1 MKIPWKWKKLRRN
14 LLLKNLA
21 IWALGA
27 GRFFLKDTN
36 WYRQAPTTCLRFSG
50 PRASRLLA
58 SVTTVRAAS
67 KRCSRLCRRPNSV
80 PLGSTA
86 VFWIAIFSN
95 FYGTSRRAVE
105 AQLTSGIDVIL
116 EIDWQGAA
124 QVRQIAP
131 ETVSIFILPPTRE
144 VLRER
149 LIERNQDDTFIIDA
163 RMDEADETINQA
175 THFDYWII
183 NDDFKTTL
191 DQLKSII
198 LSYRQRRARI
208 RSKNP
213 GFLEHLLG

>member
-1 MKIPWKWKKLRRN
+1 MTVSTGSFMPYGQLFVISAPS
-14 LLLKNLA
+14 
-21 IWALGA
+21 GA
-27 GRFFLKDTN
+27 GKTSLIAAVLEGIAHLAVSISHTTRSPRPSEKDGRD
-36 WYRQAPTTCLRFSG
+36 YHF
-50 PRASRLLA
+50 
-58 SVTTVRAAS
+58 V
-67 KRCSRLCRRPNSV
+67 
-80 PLGSTA
+80 STSEFQKLIESEA
-86 VFWIAIFSN
+86 LFEYAKVFGN
-95 FYGTSRRAVE
+95 FYGTSKRAVE
-105 AQLTSGIDVIL
+105 AQLASGIDVIL

-131 ETVSIFILPPTRE
+131 EAVSIFILPPTRE

-191 DQLKSII
+191 DQLRSII

>member
-1 MKIPWKWKKLRRN
+1 MPYGQLFVISAPS
-14 LLLKNLA
+14 
-21 IWALGA
+21 GA
-27 GRFFLKDTN
+27 GKTSLIAAALESITDL
-36 WYRQAPTTCLRFSG
+36 AVSISHTTRSPRSG
-50 PRASRLLA
+50 ERDGRDYHFVSASEFQKLIESEALFEHDE
-58 SVTTVRAAS
+58 V
-67 KRCSRLCRRPNSV
+67 
-80 PLGSTA
+80 
-86 VFWIAIFSN
+86 FSN

-105 AQLTSGIDVIL
+105 AQLASGIDVIL

-131 ETVSIFILPPTRE
+131 EAVSIFILPPTRE

-191 DQLKSII
+191 DQLRSII